1 VNAFRVDLQQ
11 QLRIDLKVK
20 RTQLSEHLSLDEERS
35 QRKDSNDSSSSSRG
49 ACNESDEWVGLEKI
63 RAGEFG
69 ANMLNDLKVR
79 RHILQLS
86 ILGGRSFSHLNAPLI
101 PKLSTLP
108 SLIVFVKFHF
118 FHYIFFSGALC
129 ENVEP
134 FTRAA
139 PNGLWVA
146 HRRHWQCL
154 STVATSGS
162 SYSRFTS
169 SCSFECWRSCLS

>member
-1 VNAFRVDLQQ
+1 MNAFRVDLQQ

-69 ANMLNDLKVR
+69 ANMLNDLKVH
-79 RHILQLS
+79 RHMLQLP

-108 SLIVFVKFHF
+108 SLIVF
-118 FHYIFFSGALC
+118 C
-129 ENVEP
+129 
-134 FTRAA
+134 
-139 PNGLWVA
+139 
-146 HRRHWQCL
+146 
-154 STVATSGS
+154 
-162 SYSRFTS
+162 
-169 SCSFECWRSCLS
+169 